1 MLYRLKISFLIF
13 LIPLFATGQ
22 KVGVVLS
29 GGGASGAAHI
39 GVLKALEE
47 NNIPIDYITG
57 TSIGALVGALYAS
70 GKTPS
75 EIESLFT
82 SDDFIEWSNGVVLD
96 KYRFFYKE
104 EDISPEVVNIDF
116 SLDTLFEKNLP
127 VSFISSVPIDF
138 GLLKLLAPPA
148 AAANYNFDSLMIPF
162 RCIAADIT
170 NGSEYAFSEGD
181 LATAV
186 RASMAYPFYLSPIKY
201 RGRLLFDGG
210 LYNNFPSDLMYNDFT
225 PDYIIGS
232 NVSRADEPPSEDN
245 LVSQIKSMLS
255 KESSY
260 SIECTEGIIIEP
272 EVEEITLLDFDQN
285 YSAIQKG
292 YLAALENMDSIKAN
306 ITDYRSLEDL
316 DTQRK
321 SFTNKH
327 EPLKFGKV
335 NIAGIE
341 EQQTNY
347 IFNKA
352 LKNKPFFE
360 FDKLEQS
367 YMRLLS
373 DRGIKS
379 IYPTAR
385 FDSLSGYYD
394 LKLNVK
400 KEKSFQV
407 EFGGIIST
415 RPINT
420 GYVGLRYTRMR
431 KNNLM
436 VSGNTYF
443 GKLHSSVKVAGRLE
457 FPNKLPIYTEL
468 SYTASKWDFFN
479 SSTTILED
487 INPSYLIKNENFVDV
502 KVGTPVRFKG
512 KFEAG
517 ATVFE
522 LENEY
527 YQDNNFR
534 RTDTAD
540 LNRFRGISPYLEYT
554 RSTLDQKQFA
564 KAGSLLE
571 VKARWVYGEEKN
583 LPGSTS
589 LQTEKVIASRNWFEF
604 RFRYQNYFF
613 EKNKFKLGGQV
624 EFISTNQPF
633 FNNYTA
639 TVLISPSFQ
648 PLPEMST
655 LFQYQYR
662 THTYSAL
669 GLKTIYSFTKKLDLR
684 IEGYLFQPYQEI
696 LNNNKSAGYGEVLST
711 RDFIG
716 TATAV
721 YNTRIGPIAASFNY
735 YDKAVDQTKFLL
747 HFGYILFNKKAL
759 E

>member
-1 MLYRLKISFLIF
+1 MPQVYRILTLLLFL
-13 LIPLFATGQ
+13 PLLTYGQ

-47 NNIPIDYITG
+47 NNIPIHYITG

-75 EIESLFT
+75 EIEALFI
-82 SDDFIEWSNGVVLD
+82 SDEFIEWSNGVPLE
-96 KYRFFYKE
+96 KYQFFYKE
-104 EDISPEVVNIDF
+104 EDPTAEIVNIDF
-116 SLDTLFEKNLP
+116 NLDTLFETNLP
-127 VSFISSVPIDF
+127 ISFVSSVPIDF
-138 GLLKLLAPPA
+138 GLMKLFASPSA
-148 AAANYNFDSLMIPF
+148 AAKYNFDSLMIPF

-170 NGSEYAFSEGD
+170 NGKEYPFYNGD

-201 RGRLLFDGG
+201 NDKILFDGG
-210 LYNNFPSDLMYNDFT
+210 LYNNFPSDIMYHDFM

-232 NVSRADEPPSEDN
+232 NVSRKDAPPSEDN

-255 KESSY
+255 KESNY
-260 SIECTEGIIIEP
+260 SIECAKGIIIEP
-272 EVEEITLLDFDQN
+272 EVNEITLLDFDQN
-285 YSAIQKG
+285 YNAIQEGYRSAIKS
-292 YLAALENMDSIKAN
+292 LDSIKVNIKDFRTKADLKEKRENFNNKQNSLRFRHVN
-306 ITDYRSLEDL
+306 IT
-316 DTQRK
+316 
-321 SFTNKH
+321 
-327 EPLKFGKV
+327 
-335 NIAGIE
+335 GIE

-347 IFNKA
+347 IFSRA
-352 LKNKPFFE
+352 LKNKSFFE

-379 IYPTAR
+379 IYPIAQ
-385 FDSLSGYYD
+385 FDSASGYYD
-394 LKLNVK
+394 LELKIK
-400 KEKSFQV
+400 KEKSFQA

-431 KNNLM
+431 KNNLI

-443 GKLHSSVKVAGRLE
+443 GKLHSSAKLGGRLE

-487 INPSYLIKNENFVDV
+487 VNPSYLIKNENFIDL
-502 KVGTPVRFKG
+502 KIGTPVRFKG
-512 KFEAG
+512 KFELG
-517 ATVFE
+517 STFFE

-527 YQDNNFR
+527 YQDNSFL

-540 LNRFRGISPYLEYT
+540 INRFRGFSPYLEYT

-564 KAGSLLE
+564 KEGSKLE
-571 VKARWVYGEEKN
+571 MKARWVYGDEKN
-583 LPGSTS
+583 IPGSTS
-589 LQTEKVIASRNWFEF
+589 LESEKVISRREWFEV

-613 EKNKFKLGGQV
+613 KKSKFKLGGQV

-639 TVLISPSFQ
+639 TVLLAPSFQ
-648 PLPEMST
+648 PIPEMAT

-662 THTYSAL
+662 THSYGAL
-669 GLKTIYSFTKKLDLR
+669 GLKSIYSFTKRLDLR
-684 IEGYLFQPYQEI
+684 VEAYVFQPYQEI
-696 LNNNKSAGYGEVLST
+696 INNNKSASYGEELST
-711 RDFIG
+711 RDFLG

-721 YNTRIGPIAASFNY
+721 YTTRIGPIAASFNY
-735 YDKAVDQTKFLL
+735 YDNAVNQYKFLI

>member
-1 MLYRLKISFLIF
+1 MPHLFRFFSLLLFL
-13 LIPLFATGQ
+13 PLFTYGQ

-70 GKTPS
+70 GKTPG
-75 EIESLFT
+75 EIEALFT
-82 SDDFIEWSNGVVLD
+82 SDEFIEWSNGVPLE
-96 KYRFFYKE
+96 KYEFFYKQ
-104 EDISPEVVNIDF
+104 EDPSAQVVNVDF
-116 SLDTLFEKNLP
+116 NLDTLFETNLP
-127 VSFISSVPIDF
+127 ISFISSVPIDF
-138 GLLKLLAPPA
+138 GLMKLFAPPS

-170 NGSEYAFSEGD
+170 NGTEYPFYSGD

-210 LYNNFPSDLMYNDFT
+210 LYNNFPSDIMYHDFM

-232 NVSRADEPPSEDN
+232 NVSRADAPPTEDN

-255 KESSY
+255 RESNY
-260 SIECTEGIIIEP
+260 SIECAKGIIIEP
-272 EVEEITLLDFDQN
+272 EVEEITLLDFEQN
-285 YSAIQKG
+285 YSAIQEG
-292 YLAALENMDSIKAN
+292 YKAALKSMDSIKSN
-306 ITDYRSLEDL
+306 IKTFRTSEDL
-316 DTQRK
+316 KIKRVA
-321 SFTNKH
+321 FINKN
-327 EPLKFGKV
+327 ESLKFRDV
-335 NIAGIE
+335 SISGID

-347 IFNKA
+347 IFNRV
-352 LKNKPFFE
+352 LKNKPYFE

-379 IYPTAR
+379 IYPIAT
-385 FDSLSGYYD
+385 FDSTAGYYD
-394 LKLNVK
+394 LELIIK
-400 KEKSFQV
+400 KEKSFQL

-420 GYVGLRYTRMR
+420 GYVGFRYNRLKKT
-431 KNNLM
+431 NLTL
-436 VSGNTYF
+436 SGNTYF
-443 GKLHSSVKVAGRLE
+443 GKLHSSAKVGGRIE

-479 SSTTILED
+479 SSTTLLED
-487 INPSYLIKNENFVDV
+487 INPSYLIKNEDFIDL
-502 KVGTPVRFKG
+502 KFGTPIRFKG
-512 KFEAG
+512 KLEFG
-517 ATVFE
+517 ASIFE

-527 YQDNNFR
+527 YQDNSFL

-540 LNRFRGISPYLEYT
+540 INRFRGFSPYIEYL
-554 RSTLDQKQFA
+554 RSTLNRDQYA
-564 KAGSLLE
+564 KSGSQLE
-571 VKARWVYGEEKN
+571 LKARWVYGDEKN
-583 LPGSTS
+583 IPGSTS
-589 LQTEKVIASRNWFEF
+589 LQSEKVISRREWFEF
-604 RFRYQNYFF
+604 RFKYQNYFF
-613 EKNKFKLGGQV
+613 SKNKFKLGSQV

-639 TVLISPSFQ
+639 TILIAPSFQ

-662 THTYSAL
+662 THSYGAF

-684 IEGYLFQPYQEI
+684 VEGYIFQPYQELI
-696 LNNNKSAGYGEVLST
+696 NNNKSADYGEIFST

-721 YNTRIGPIAASFNY
+721 YTTRIGPIAASFNY
-735 YDKAVDQTKFLL
+735 YDKADDQYKFLI
-747 HFGYILFNKKAL
+747 HFGYILFNKKVF

>member
-1 MLYRLKISFLIF
+1 MFNRFHYIAILIF
-13 LIPLFATGQ
+13 LPLLSFGQ

-75 EIESLFT
+75 EIEALFI
-82 SDDFIEWSNGVVLD
+82 SDDFIKWSNGVTLE
-96 KYRFFYKE
+96 KYTFFYKE
-104 EDISPEVVNIDF
+104 EEPSAEVVNVDF
-116 SLDTLFEKNLP
+116 NLDTLFEANLP
-127 VSFISSVPIDF
+127 ISFVSSVPIDF
-138 GLLKLLAPPA
+138 GLMQLFAAPS

-170 NGSEYAFSEGD
+170 NGAEYPFYSGN

-186 RASMAYPFYLSPIKY
+186 RASMAYPFYLSPIKHN
-201 RGRLLFDGG
+201 GRLLFDGG
-210 LYNNFPSDLMYNDFT
+210 LYNNFPSDIMYHDFM
-225 PDYIIGS
+225 PDFIIGS
-232 NVSRADEPPSEDN
+232 NVSRKDPTPMEDN

-255 KESSY
+255 KESNY
-260 SIECTEGIIIEP
+260 TIECADGIIIKP
-272 EVEEITLLDFDQN
+272 EIEEITLLDFDQN
-285 YSAIQKG
+285 YKAIQEG
-292 YLAALENMDSIKAN
+292 YKSALASIDSIKLK
-306 ITDYRSLEDL
+306 IKDFRKLEDL
-316 DTQRK
+316 DTKRK
-321 SFTNKH
+321 AFLNKNKA
-327 EPLKFGKV
+327 LKFRNV
-335 NIAGIE
+335 SISGID

-347 IFNKA
+347 IFNRA
-352 LKNKPFFE
+352 LKKKPYFE

-379 IYPTAR
+379 IYPDTKFDTA
-385 FDSLSGYYD
+385 SGYYD
-394 LKLNVK
+394 LNLDIK

-407 EFGGIIST
+407 EFGGIIAA

-420 GYVGLRYTRMR
+420 GYVGLRYNRLKKT
-431 KNNLM
+431 NLTL
-436 VSGNTYF
+436 SGNTYF
-443 GKLHSSVKVAGRLE
+443 GKLHSAAKIAGRIE
-457 FPNKLPIYTEL
+457 FPNRLPIYTEI
-468 SYTASKWDFFN
+468 SYTATKWDFFN
-479 SSTTILED
+479 SSTTLLED
-487 INPSYLIKNENFVDV
+487 VNPSYLINNENFVDL
-502 KVGTPVRFKG
+502 KFGTPVRFKG
-512 KFEAG
+512 KFELG
-517 ATVFE
+517 ATLFE

-527 YQDNNFR
+527 YQNNSFL

-540 LNRFRGISPYLEYT
+540 INLFRGFSPYFSYS
-554 RSTLDQKQFA
+554 RNTLNQKQFA
-564 KAGSLLE
+564 NSGSQLE
-571 VKARWVYGEEKN
+571 LKARWVYGDEKN
-583 LPGSTS
+583 IPGSTS
-589 LQTEKVIASRNWFEF
+589 LETESITKKRDWFEL
-604 RFRYQNYFF
+604 RFKYQNYFF
-613 EKNKFKLGGQV
+613 NKNKFKLGAQI

-633 FNNYTA
+633 FDNYTA
-639 TVLISPSFQ
+639 TVLIAPSFQ

-662 THTYSAL
+662 THSYSAI

-684 IEGYLFQPYQEI
+684 VEGYIFQPYQEI
-696 LNNNKSAGYGEVLST
+696 IDNSKKAGYGEILSS

-716 TATAV
+716 TVTAV

-735 YDKAVDQTKFLL
+735 YDSAVNQYKFLL

>member
-1 MLYRLKISFLIF
+1 MPRLFKFFSL
-13 LIPLFATGQ
+13 LLVLPLFTFGQ

-75 EIESLFT
+75 EIEALFT
-82 SDDFIEWSNGVVLD
+82 SDDFIEWSNGIALE
-96 KYRFFYKE
+96 KYTFFYKE
-104 EDISPEVVNIDF
+104 EDLSAEVVNIDF
-116 SLDTLFEKNLP
+116 SLDTLFEANLP
-127 VSFISSVPIDF
+127 ISFVSSVPIDF
-138 GLLKLLAPPA
+138 GLMKLFASPS

-170 NGSEYAFSEGD
+170 NGKEYPFYSGD

-201 RGRLLFDGG
+201 KGSLLFDGG
-210 LYNNFPSDLMYNDFT
+210 LYNNFPSDIMYHDFM

-232 NVSRADEPPSEDN
+232 NVSRKDAPPTEDN

-255 KESSY
+255 KESNY
-260 SIECTEGIIIEP
+260 TIECAKGIIIKP
-272 EVEEITLLDFDQN
+272 EVDEITLLDFEQN
-285 YSAIQKG
+285 YKAIQEG
-292 YLAALENMDSIKAN
+292 YKATIKSLDSIKAN
-306 ITDYRSLEDL
+306 IKDYRALEDL
-316 DTQRK
+316 DTKRQA
-321 SFTNKH
+321 FINKN
-327 EPLKFGKV
+327 EPLRFRNV
-335 NIAGIE
+335 QISGIE

-347 IFNKA
+347 IFNRA
-352 LKNKPFFE
+352 LKNRPFFE

-379 IYPTAR
+379 IYPIAEY
-385 FDSLSGYYD
+385 DSASGYYD
-394 LKLNVK
+394 LNLEIK

-420 GYVGLRYTRMR
+420 GFVGLRYNRM
-431 KNNLM
+431 KKTNLTL
-436 VSGNTYF
+436 SGNTYF
-443 GKLHSSVKVAGRLE
+443 GKLHSSAKIGGRIE
-457 FPNKLPIYTEL
+457 FPNRLPIYTEL
-468 SYTASKWDFFN
+468 NYIASKWDFFN
-479 SSTTILED
+479 SSTTLLED
-487 INPSYLIKNENFVDV
+487 VNPSYLIKNENFIDL
-502 KVGTPVRFKG
+502 KFGTPIRFKG
-512 KFEAG
+512 KIELG
-517 ATVFE
+517 LSLFE

-527 YQDNNFR
+527 YQDNDFL

-540 LNRFRGISPYLEYT
+540 INRFRGFSPYVEYI
-554 RSTLDQKQFA
+554 RSTLNQKQFA
-564 KAGSLLE
+564 NTGSQVE
-571 VKARWVYGEEKN
+571 IKARWVYGDEKN
-583 LPGSTS
+583 IPGSTS
-589 LQTEKVIASRNWFEF
+589 LESDNAISRREWFEL
-604 RFRYQNYFF
+604 RFKYQSYFF
-613 EKNKFKLGGQV
+613 SKNKFKLGSQI

-648 PLPEMST
+648 PIPEMST

-662 THTYSAL
+662 THTYGAI

-684 IEGYLFQPYQEI
+684 VEGYIFQPYQEI
-696 LNNNKSAGYGEVLST
+696 IDNNKSAGYGVILST

-735 YDKAVDQTKFLL
+735 YDKAVDQTKFLI
-747 HFGYILFNKKAL
+747 HFGYILFNKRAL
-759 E
+759 D